1 MKYSINLLSEK
12 EIPLLDRVMYFFLNY
27 LRYIIIITQL
37 VVIGVFF
44 YRFQID
50 QRIVDLKESV
60 DQKKEIVQV
69 VLPLLKEA
77 ELIDKRTFETKQ
89 IFDKQQQFS
98 SMIQYF
104 LSQFPLNISLINL
117 EVTQDSLKATGSS
130 FDARQLQAFYA
141 VLKKDSKFT
150 TIQLQNLQKTESGYS
165 FVLNLNKFKEG

>member
-12 EIPLLDRVMYFFLNY
+12 EKPLLDRVMYFFLNY

-69 VLPLLKEA
+69 VLPLLQQAEIIDQRSSEA
-77 ELIDKRTFETKQ
+77 KK
-89 IFDKQQQFS
+89 IFQKQQKLN

-104 LSQFPLNISLINL
+104 LSQFPSNIQLINL
-117 EVTQDSLKATGSS
+117 EINPNSLKATGNS
-130 FDARQLQAFYA
+130 FDARQLQAFYTI
-141 VLKKDSKFT
+141 LKKDNKFT
-150 TIQLQNLQKTESGYS
+150 DIQLLNLRKTEIGYS
-165 FVLNLNKFKEG
+165 FVLSLNNFKES

>member
-12 EIPLLDRVMYFFLNY
+12 EKPLLDRVMYFFLNY

-77 ELIDKRTFETKQ
+77 ELIDKRSSETKQ
-89 IFDKQQQFS
+89 IFQKQEQFS
-98 SMIQYF
+98 SMLQYF
-104 LSQFPLNISLINL
+104 LSQFPTNISLINL
-117 EVTQDSLKATGSS
+117 EVTPDSLKATGNS
-130 FDARQLQAFYA
+130 FDARQLQAFYV
-141 VLKKDSKFT
+141 VLKKDNKFVD
-150 TIQLQNLQKTESGYS
+150 IQLQNLRKTESGYS
-165 FVLNLNKFKEG
+165 FVLSLSKFKGG

>member
-12 EIPLLDRVMYFFLNY
+12 QSPFLDRVMYFFLNY

-50 QRIVDLKESV
+50 QKIVDLKESV

-77 ELIDKRTFETKQ
+77 DIIDRRTTETQK
-89 IFDKQQQFS
+89 IFKKQQQFT
-98 SMIQYF
+98 MMLQYF
-104 LSQFPLNISLINL
+104 LSQFPASISLINL
-117 EVTQDSLKATGSS
+117 EINPGTLKATGNS

-141 VLKKDSKFT
+141 TLKKDSKFT
-150 TIQLQNLQKTESGYS
+150 VIELQTLRKTDSGYS
-165 FVLNLNKFKEG
+165 FVLNLSKFKEG

>member
-12 EIPLLDRVMYFFLNY
+12 EKPILDRVMYFFLNY

-77 ELIDKRTFETKQ
+77 DIIDRRSNEANNIFKKQ
-89 IFDKQQQFS
+89 EKFNYMLK
-98 SMIQYF
+98 YF
-104 LSQFPLNISLINL
+104 LSQFPASINIMSL
-117 EVTQDSLKATGSS
+117 EVNHDSLKATGNAL
-130 FDARQLQAFYA
+130 DARQLQAFYA
-141 VLKKDSKFT
+141 LLKKENKFAV
-150 TIQLQNLQKTESGYS
+150 IDLQTVRKTEFGFS
-165 FVLNLNKFKEG
+165 FVLILSKFKEV

>member
-12 EIPLLDRVMYFFLNY
+12 EKPLLDRVMYFFLNY

-69 VLPLLKEA
+69 VLPLLQQA
-77 ELIDKRTFETKQ
+77 EIIDQRSSETKK
-89 IFDKQQQFS
+89 IFKKQQQLN
-98 SMIQYF
+98 SMMQYF
-104 LSQFPLNISLINL
+104 LSQFPSNIKLINL
-117 EVTQDSLKATGSS
+117 EINPNSLKATGNS
-130 FDARQLQAFYA
+130 FDARQLQSFYT
-141 VLKKDSKFT
+141 VLKKDNKFT
-150 TIQLQNLQKTESGYS
+150 DVQLLNLRKTEFGYS
-165 FVLNLNKFKEG
+165 FVLSLNNYKEG

>member
-12 EIPLLDRVMYFFLNY
+12 EKPLLDRVMYFFLNY

-77 ELIDKRTFETKQ
+77 ELIDKRSTETKQ
-89 IFDKQQQFS
+89 IFKDQEQFNA
-98 SMIQYF
+98 MLQYF
-104 LSQFPLNISLINL
+104 LSQFPSNITLVNL
-117 EVTQDSLKATGSS
+117 EVTSGSLKATGNS
-130 FDARQLQAFYA
+130 FDPRQLQAFYT
-141 VLKKDSKFT
+141 VLKKDNKFKDVE
-150 TIQLQNLQKTESGYS
+150 LQNLKKTEFGYS
-165 FVLNLNKFKEG
+165 FVLSLQKWRT

>member
-12 EIPLLDRVMYFFLNY
+12 EAPFFERVMYFFLNY
-27 LRYIIIITQL
+27 LRYIIIVTQL

-77 ELIDKRTFETKQ
+77 ELIDRRTIESEN
-89 IFDKQQQFS
+89 IFRKQQKS
-98 SMIQYF
+98 TVMLQYF
-104 LSQFPLNISLINL
+104 LSQFPAGITLINL
-117 EVTQDSLKATGSS
+117 EINPDSVKATGNAY
-130 FDARQLQAFYA
+130 DPRQLEAFYTLLRKDKRFDT
-141 VLKKDSKFT
+141 VELQTLKK
-150 TIQLQNLQKTESGYS
+150 TEFGYS
-165 FVLNLNKFKEG
+165 FVLNLAKFRET

>member
-12 EIPLLDRVMYFFLNY
+12 EKPLLDRVMYFFLNY

-69 VLPLLKEA
+69 VLPLLQQA
-77 ELIDKRTFETKQ
+77 EIIDQRSTESKK
-89 IFDKQQQFS
+89 IFQKQQQLN
-98 SMIQYF
+98 SMMQYF
-104 LSQFPLNISLINL
+104 LSQFPSNIKLASLEINP
-117 EVTQDSLKATGSS
+117 DSIKATGNS
-130 FDARQLQAFYA
+130 FDARQLQAFYTL
-141 VLKKDSKFT
+141 LKKDNKFT
-150 TIQLQNLQKTESGYS
+150 NIQLLNLRKTEFGYS
-165 FVLNLNKFKEG
+165 FVLSLDNYKEG